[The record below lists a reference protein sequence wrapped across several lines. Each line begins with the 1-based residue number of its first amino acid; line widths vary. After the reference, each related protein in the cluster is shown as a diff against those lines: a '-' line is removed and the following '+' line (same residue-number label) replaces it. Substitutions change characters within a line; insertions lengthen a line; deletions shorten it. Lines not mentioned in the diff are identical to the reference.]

1 MTRPT
6 PAQQTA
12 RDRNWRIF
20 RLRALFYQVTLLSP
34 DRRREAQHLIDE
46 ELMATGAEPES
57 IRRRRL
63 DQELETR
70 LKEETKCQIPF

>member
-1 MTRPT
+1 MTKPS

-20 RLRALFYQVTLLSP
+20 RLRALFYQVALLSP
-34 DRRREAQHLIDE
+34 DRSREARHLVDE
-46 ELMATGAEPES
+46 ELMAIGAEPES

-63 DQELETR
+63 YDELTTR
-70 LKEETKCQIPF
+70 LKEETKCQTPS